1 MESNLT
7 LDDVFPVIRRAF
19 APAASSEDK
28 EQAAT
33 YLRLALAALET
44 PAGQPLTPPPTTAA
58 SPPAPTA
65 APVAPQPSG
74 IPDVLAQLIDHV
86 MARLPPELRA
96 DVERRAASDVPM
108 LPFFPPTARH

>member
-7 LDDVFPVIRRAF
+7 LDDVIPVIRRAF

-44 PAGQPLTPPPTTAA
+44 PAGQPLPPPTGT

-65 APVAPQPSG
+65 APVAAPPSG
-74 IPDVLAQLIDHV
+74 IPDILGQLIDHV
-86 MARLPPELRA
+86 MARLPSELRA

-108 LPFFPPTARH
+108 LPFFPTARH